1 MIILRGF
8 GLVSNLAVLVAFV
21 SVDLPLLLLIV
32 TIAGILLHQLKRHLA
47 CVANGAI
54 CADLDLE
61 ACLDGILGT
70 FYYQTVARSAASQA
84 LRRLTAAGVPFRSL
98 VAALQPQVNVHA
110 KLGVYRI

>member
-47 CVANGAI
+47 CVANVAI
-54 CADLDLE
+54 CADLDPE

-70 FYYQTVARSAASQA
+70 FYYQTVARSASSQA
-84 LRRLTAAGVPFRSL
+84 LRRLTAAGVPLRCFS
-98 VAALQPQVNVHA
+98 AAWKHKVNVPSKIA
-110 KLGVYRI
+110 M

>member
-8 GLVSNLAVLVAFV
+8 GLVSNLDVLVTFV

-32 TIAGILLHQLKRHLA
+32 TIAGILLHQLKDTWLA
-47 CVANGAI
+47 ANDAI

-84 LRRLTAAGVPFRSL
+84 LRRLTAAGVP
-98 VAALQPQVNVHA
+98 
-110 KLGVYRI
+110 